1 MSETTTEKKRTISI
15 GMRALETANYFGGSR
30 EPIATVRQ
38 AWINALQDIGV
49 RDGYTI
55 NFEREHANGR
65 VIAVAGLDW
74 DERVLDTP
82 EELWFDK
89 ASDEALAI
97 ACRSSERPV
106 TAICITVAGGNIM
119 SVHANTDEVAILI
132 RDMDNI
138 ERGDC
143 DPLIGY
149 ALQAKDP
156 ADVYGL
162 AGYPAEV
169 L

>member
-1 MSETTTEKKRTISI
+1 MEETIYRPITINVS
-15 GMRALETANYFGGSR
+15 MLEAANYFGVNVR
-30 EPIATVRQ
+30 EVEDCKPFWLKAIQEIADRDNVPI
-38 AWINALQDIGV
+38 
-49 RDGYTI
+49 
-55 NFEREHANGR
+55 
-65 VIAVAGLDW
+65 
-74 DERVLDTP
+74 VLDHSFPMAESMTIDGEWAWSQEFHESP
-82 EELWFDK
+82 EYLWYEK

-119 SVHANTDEVAILI
+119 SVHANTEDVAILI

-138 ERGDC
+138 ERGGC
-143 DPLIGY
+143 DPLIGF

-169 L
+169 Y

>member
-1 MSETTTEKKRTISI
+1 MSETTTETK
-15 GMRALETANYFGGSR
+15 
-30 EPIATVRQ
+30 
-38 AWINALQDIGV
+38 
-49 RDGYTI
+49 
-55 NFEREHANGR
+55 
-65 VIAVAGLDW
+65 
-74 DERVLDTP
+74 
-82 EELWFDK
+82 
-89 ASDEALAI
+89 
-97 ACRSSERPV
+97 V

-138 ERGDC
+138 EGGDC
-143 DPLIGY
+143 DPLIGF

-169 L
+169 Y